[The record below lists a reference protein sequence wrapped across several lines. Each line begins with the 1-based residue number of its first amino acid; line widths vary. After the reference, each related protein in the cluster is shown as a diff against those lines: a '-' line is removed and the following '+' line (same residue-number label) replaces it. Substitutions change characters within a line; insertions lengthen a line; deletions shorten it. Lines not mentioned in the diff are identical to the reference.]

1 MDQHVLVTGASGYI
15 GGRLVPELLKKG
27 HRVRCLVRTPAK
39 IEGLPWASDVEIV
52 KGDLND
58 EASLTDAF
66 QDIDAAYYLVHSME
80 DNSKGSFADRDRRVA
95 RTFRKA
101 AEAAGVKRMIYLGG
115 LGDDDDPNL
124 SPHLASRHEVGKILA
139 DSGVPTIEL
148 RAAIIIGSGSASFE
162 MLRNLVEVLP
172 VMITPKWVN
181 TRVQPIA
188 IRDVLFYLCG
198 ALDIPA
204 EDAILEIGGP
214 NVLTYKAVMQEYAKC
229 AGVKKRTIL
238 PVPVLT
244 PYLSSLWIGLV
255 TPLPTA
261 LAKPLVHGLMNEVI
275 VNEHKVDELLPHECL
290 DFGAAVGLA
299 IEHTR
304 DLEVTTSW
312 AGAELGGR
320 SPADPMPT
328 DPEWSGGTVLNDTQ
342 NVSTCASQ
350 HEVYKIVT
358 GIGGKRG
365 WFVTDYLWSLRGLID
380 KMVGGVGTRR
390 GRRDPDNLRVGD
402 TLDFW
407 RVEALVPDTLLRL
420 RAEMRLP
427 GTAWLEWT
435 IGEKDGTTTMTQH
448 ARYQPRGL
456 AGRLYWYSLLPFH
469 FIIFKGL
476 AKAITTRAEALS
488 DKEATILQG

>member
-1 MDQHVLVTGASGYI
+1 MSQRVLVTGASGYI
-15 GGRLVPELLKKG
+15 GGRLVPELLEKG
-27 HRVRCLVRTPAK
+27 HQVHCLARSPGK
-39 IEGLPWASDVEIV
+39 IEGLPWADDVEIV

-58 EASLTDAF
+58 AESLQRAF
-66 QDIDAAYYLVHSME
+66 QDIDAAYFLVHSME
-80 DNSKGSFADRDRRVA
+80 AGSDGAFADRDRRVA
-95 RTFRKA
+95 QTFRKA
-101 AEAAGVKRMIYLGG
+101 AEEAGVQRIIYLGG
-115 LGDDDDPNL
+115 LGDDNDPNL
-124 SPHLASRHEVGKILA
+124 SPHLASRHEVGHILA
-139 DSGVPTIEL
+139 DSPLPVIEL

-172 VMITPKWVN
+172 VMITPKWVD

-188 IRDVLFYLCG
+188 IRDVLFYLCA
-198 ALDIPA
+198 ALDVPA
-204 EDAILEIGGP
+204 EDTVLEIGGP
-214 NVLTYKAVMQEYAKC
+214 DVLTYRDVMQRYAEG
-229 AGVKKRTIL
+229 AGVKKRRIF

-244 PYLSSLWIGLV
+244 PHLSSHWIGLV

-261 LAKPLVHGLMNEVI
+261 LAKPLVHGLMNEV
-275 VNEHKVDELLPHECL
+275 VVKDTKTSTLLPHKTMSFDE
-290 DFGAAVGLA
+290 AVDLA
-299 IEHTR
+299 IQRTR

-328 DPEWSGGTVLNDTQ
+328 DPEWSGGTVLSDTRH
-342 NVSTCASQ
+342 VTTSASQ
-350 HEVYKIVT
+350 HDVYRIVT

-365 WFVTDYLWSLRGLID
+365 WFVTDYLWAARGIID
-380 KMVGGVGTRR
+380 KLVGGVGIRR

-402 TLDFW
+402 PLDFW

-435 IGEKDGTTTMTQH
+435 IGEADGKTTMTQH

-469 FIIFKGL
+469 GIIFKGL
-476 AKAITTRAEALS
+476 AKAIATRAEAL
-488 DKEATILQG
+488 EQR